1 MIKQMNQTVQWINT
15 QIKEEEWAI
24 VALSGG
30 PDSALLL
37 EVTCAAAKLCGFSVM
52 AAHLNHG
59 LREEADQ
66 EEEDLRQYCEER
78 KISFQS
84 KRVAC
89 ATYAKN
95 HHLTLEEAGRNLRY
109 GFFNSLLATHPGWI
123 LTGHHRNDQA
133 ETILFHLFRGTGA
146 RGLRGIP
153 AIESPIMRPLFNW
166 KRTEILMACRE
177 NKIAFFVDKSNES
190 KVFTRNWIRHELI
203 PSLENRFDEGVVDRI
218 VETSELIAQDD
229 DYLQSL
235 AEQAFH
241 NAAVREANGIALNRE
256 LLVRLEAPILSRV
269 IFLALEK
276 QFGSRKDVTRRQ
288 IQQAMELI
296 KTGQSG
302 SQFQFSK
309 DRGFLIGSQAIY
321 WGVGEMA
328 ESFSIPLNIPGETR
342 VPGGV
347 VLSEWRKV
355 REESIDS
362 FTIEIDYDKIKGE
375 LFWRTK
381 QSGDWFVL
389 PRQMGRKKL
398 KRFWIDE
405 KIPQYQRI
413 SWPLLADD
421 DRVLWIAGRR
431 KCVEN
436 PAGGAR
442 LLRISW
448 RSFEGGHHEEGY

>member
-1 MIKQMNQTVQWINT
+1 MIEQMNQTVQWINK

-37 EVTCAAAKLCGFSVM
+37 EVTCAAAELRGFSVM

-66 EEEDLRQYCEER
+66 EEEDLRQVCEAR
-78 KISFQS
+78 KIPFQS

-89 ATYAKN
+89 ATYAKT

-109 GFFNSLLATHPGWI
+109 EFFNSLLATHPGWI

-153 AIESPIMRPLFNW
+153 AIEPPVLRPLFNW
-166 KRTEILMACRE
+166 KRAEILEACRQNSIDYFIDE
-177 NKIAFFVDKSNES
+177 SNKETMY
-190 KVFTRNWIRHELI
+190 TRNWIRHELI
-203 PSLENRFDEGVVDRI
+203 PRLEARFDEGVVERI
-218 VETSELIAQDD
+218 GQTSELIAQDD

-235 AEQAFH
+235 AEEAFGK
-241 NAAVREANGIALNRE
+241 AAVREASGIALDRE
-256 LLVRLEAPILSRV
+256 LLGSLESPILSRV
-269 IFLALEK
+269 IFLALEE
-276 QFGSRKDVTRRQ
+276 QFGSRKDVTRHQ

-296 KTGQSG
+296 KRGRSG

-321 WGVGEMA
+321 FGVGEMA

-342 VPGGV
+342 VPSGV
-347 VLSEWRKV
+347 VLAEWGKV
-355 REESIDS
+355 GEESTDS
-362 FTIEIDYDKIKGE
+362 FTIEIDYDKIQGR

-381 QSGDWFVL
+381 QSGDWFFL
-389 PRQMGRKKL
+389 PMQQGRKKL

-413 SWPLLADD
+413 SWPLLADE

-431 KCVEN
+431 KCVEH
-436 PAGGAR
+436 PAEGAR